1 MAQNSFEDNAS
12 LLSARLNSVH
22 CEEGDSSSIG
32 SESDFGLDR
41 SNQLPAQETDK
52 YGFLLSTGSAA
63 ENEGPSPEIIRQK
76 ENKWLEMMNQWD
88 RIMQR
93 NYGKVKSYSRKG
105 IPASLRSRCWPMLC
119 GAIANMEKNRGQ
131 YQELDKAPGDKH
143 WVDIIERDIDRQFP
157 FHEMFL
163 SRDRHGQRDLL
174 SVLKAY
180 TQYRP
185 EEGYCQGQGP
195 VAAVLLM
202 NMPAEQAFW
211 CLVQISEKYLPGYY
225 SPLLEGVHLDARV
238 LTGLLKRN
246 CPCAYRHLKK
256 HGVDPLMYATEWFMC
271 IFSRT
276 LPFPLLLRIWDMF
289 FSEGVTILFR
299 VALILVRMAI
309 GSSEKTKKCDGQ
321 LETLECLRSISQKNL
336 REDAFVQA
344 VGDMSLSEREVEKET
359 AIQLEKWRKE
369 RPDLTFQPRSRL
381 HGARSVFEEAEREE
395 REKEKK
401 ERRGSA
407 ISLALSISS
416 ENKQRR
422 KKSVDIRGTPE
433 VQPTEHRDPGQP
445 TRPESEPCASSS
457 ITNSI
462 KVFSQPDHSVHP
474 GTPESKDQPI
484 TEQKEKAPP
493 VPRFPTVIP
502 TIIVEDTSLEEEAKE
517 KKTKKTK
524 EQRRREKEE
533 EKAMV
538 KAMKERER
546 IERERQKQLEK
557 EEKKKKK
564 KKEGDTIGVGE
575 PRKKPQTRG
584 KTFHFVRKSSTASSV
599 FVDQPH
605 KDPESKRNSAPYFDT
620 YF

>member
-1 MAQNSFEDNAS
+1 MPLLCFTPDS
-12 LLSARLNSVH
+12 LPGSMPNCRGTTIGQLSSR
-22 CEEGDSSSIG
+22 
-32 SESDFGLDR
+32 
-41 SNQLPAQETDK
+41 
-52 YGFLLSTGSAA
+52 
-63 ENEGPSPEIIRQK
+63 NEGPSPEIIRQK

-336 REDAFVQA
+336 REDAFVQ

-422 KKSVDIRGTPE
+422 KKSVDIRGTLRCSP
-433 VQPTEHRDPGQP
+433 QSTEILDNQQDLRVS
-445 TRPESEPCASSS
+445 R
-457 ITNSI
+457 
-462 KVFSQPDHSVHP
+462 V
-474 GTPESKDQPI
+474 
-484 TEQKEKAPP
+484 PP
-493 VPRFPTVIP
+493 P
-502 TIIVEDTSLEEEAKE
+502 A
-517 KKTKKTK
+517 
-524 EQRRREKEE
+524 
-533 EKAMV
+533 
-538 KAMKERER
+538 
-546 IERERQKQLEK
+546 
-557 EEKKKKK
+557 
-564 KKEGDTIGVGE
+564 
-575 PRKKPQTRG
+575 
-584 KTFHFVRKSSTASSV
+584 
-599 FVDQPH
+599 
-605 KDPESKRNSAPYFDT
+605 
-620 YF
+620 